1 MSKICTCPKC
11 FGSKQIMEPKE
22 TKGFEYRICSL
33 CRGKGIVPDQIADDY
48 VFSITEENF
57 DDEE

>member
-1 MSKICTCPKC
+1 
-11 FGSKQIMEPKE
+11 MEPKE